1 MQGFQ
6 WNIFL
11 KNAFLTFKGLAL
23 YSEMCLV
30 SFPQIFILFR
40 FIQQKRNCTCS
51 IIELRIFQN
60 IWHKRMFVFFLK
72 ILGKRTQYNSS
83 TFWRN
88 NGILHQKSFNAD
100 PPKIWV
106 LDLLVT
112 FFSIIQQ
119 RLVRE
124 RAINML
130 YIYILTCQMSIKWWI
145 LFTACS
151 RHEHWLKLI
160 LILQTRSDKIL

>member
-1 MQGFQ
+1 MKHFFKKC
-6 WNIFL
+6 IFNL
-11 KNAFLTFKGLAL
+11 QRVGLIFRNVL
-23 YSEMCLV
+23 GLFSTDFHTI
-30 SFPQIFILFR
+30 SFYTTEKKLHMFNNRIEDFSKYMT
-40 FIQQKRNCTCS
+40 QKDVC
-51 IIELRIFQN
+51 I
-60 IWHKRMFVFFLK
+60 FLK